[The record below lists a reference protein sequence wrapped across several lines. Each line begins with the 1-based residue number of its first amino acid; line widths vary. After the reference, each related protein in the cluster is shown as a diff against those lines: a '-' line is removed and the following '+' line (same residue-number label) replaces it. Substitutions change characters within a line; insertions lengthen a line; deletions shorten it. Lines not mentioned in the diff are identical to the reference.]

1 MNPRKLRLGAAALLA
16 SGAVMISSASFAA
29 TQYGTAVVEQG
40 QITILREGKA
50 LTFKAGPKE
59 IQVNEQDTVRVRE
72 ASRMVLKTR
81 DKATVRLGSNAVFQC
96 EPWQTNNRAGTFRM
110 LFGRMRA
117 DVQGLAGNDRF
128 NVKTATATI
137 GVKGTQYGLAQ
148 SSSGNT
154 AVLGIE
160 STTTTAGPDGVEQ
173 PVGPNQMSAVVGG
186 NPATQSVVAPEE
198 FRAEMAKIDSP
209 PPGSTAAL
217 NLPAETVLVDKGI
230 VSKEALVKSKEDRPR
245 TEQQAVSTEAP
256 QPSINLDDAQ
266 QAGQAFRGKLNLNF
280 EK

>member
-1 MNPRKLRLGAAALLA
+1 MKARNVVGAALLLA
-16 SGAVMISSASFAA
+16 ATAVQPAFAA

-40 QITILREGKA
+40 SITILREGKA
-50 LTFKAGPKE
+50 LTFNASSEP
-59 IQVNEQDTVRVRE
+59 IAVNVQDTVRVRE
-72 ASRMVLKTR
+72 ASRITMKTN
-81 DKATVRLGSNAVFQC
+81 DKATVTLGANAVFQC
-96 EPWQTNNRAGTFRM
+96 EPWQAEKRSGTFRM

-117 DVQGLAGNDRF
+117 NVQGLAGEDRF

-160 STTTTAGPDGVEQ
+160 STVTTAGPDGVEQ

-186 NPATQSVVAPEE
+186 NPATQSVAAPDE
-198 FRAEMAKIDSP
+198 FKAEMAKVDSP
-209 PPGSTAAL
+209 PPGSQAAL

-230 VSKEALVKSKEDRPR
+230 VSKEALTKSKEDRPQAV
-245 TEQQAVSTEAP
+245 QQASNTQAP
-256 QPSINLDDAQ
+256 MPSINLDDAQ
-266 QAGQAFRGKLNLNF
+266 QAGQAFRGKLNLRF

>member
-1 MNPRKLRLGAAALLA
+1 MKAWTVGLGMLILATATLLA
-16 SGAVMISSASFAA
+16 VPGAFAA
-29 TQYGTAVVEQG
+29 TRYGTAVVEQG
-40 QITILREGKA
+40 EITILREGKS
-50 LTFKAGPKE
+50 LTFKAGPTE
-59 IQVNEQDTVRVRE
+59 IPVNEQDTVRVRE
-72 ASRMVLKTR
+72 ASRMVLHTQ
-81 DKATVRLGSNAVFQC
+81 DKATVRLGANAVFQC
-96 EPWQTNNRAGTFRM
+96 EPWKQSARSGTFRM

-117 DVQGLAGNDRF
+117 NVTGLAGEDRF

-137 GVKGTQYGLAQ
+137 GVKGTEYSLAQ

-198 FRAEMAKIDSP
+198 FKTEMAKIDSP
-209 PPGSTAAL
+209 PAGSTAAL

-230 VSKEALVKSKEDRPR
+230 VSKEALVKSKEDRPQVQ
-245 TEQQAVSTEAP
+245 QQAATIQAP

-266 QAGQAFRGKLNLNF
+266 QAGQSFRGKLNLRF

>member
-1 MNPRKLRLGAAALLA
+1 MKARNVGLGAAMLLA
-16 SGAVMISSASFAA
+16 ATAVQPAWAA

-40 QITILREGKA
+40 SVTVLREGKA
-50 LTFKAGPKE
+50 LTFQASPTP
-59 IQVNEQDTVRVRE
+59 IDINVQDTVRVRE
-72 ASRMVLKTR
+72 SSRIVLKTQ
-81 DKATVRLGSNAVFQC
+81 DKAVVTLGSNAVFQC
-96 EPWQTNNRAGTFRM
+96 EPWQAEKSHGTFRM

-117 DVQGLAGNDRF
+117 NVQGLAGEDRF

-160 STTTTAGPDGVEQ
+160 STVTTAGPDGVEQ

-186 NPATQSVVAPEE
+186 NPATQSVAAPAE
-198 FRAEMAKIDSP
+198 FKAEMSKVDSP
-209 PPGSTAAL
+209 PPGSAAAL

-230 VSKEALVKSKEDRPR
+230 VSKEALTKSKEDRPQG
-245 TEQQAVSTEAP
+245 QQQVSNVQSPA
-256 QPSINLDDAQ
+256 PSINLDDAQ
-266 QAGQAFRGKLNLNF
+266 QAGQSFRGKLNLRF